1 MHAYPNDSSK
11 AASQAWPRVIV
22 VGIPHGVGEGESSP
36 PETSRFMLVLRGEV
50 RCECGYGRFDL
61 RSGGWLA
68 IDTGPVQLTAKA
80 PGALVLA
87 LVVDSRLA
95 QWFHDLP
102 ESPVFFLG
110 SGRTDRAR
118 QQAALRAWRLATM
131 QDADAGDSIARVHRA
146 VWAIQADV
154 IADVARCPGYGE
166 ARKRAAYLRIQRA
179 RLRLEGC
186 PDKAVRVSDLAAES
200 GISLWY
206 FSKLFH
212 SLHGMSP
219 QRYAMEV
226 RLSHARGLLAT
237 TSMEIAD
244 IGAACG
250 FENACSFARAFR
262 GRFGEPASLHRLR
275 SKGQTSQPLGLG
287 RRR

>member
-1 MHAYPNDSSK
+1 
-11 AASQAWPRVIV
+11 
-22 VGIPHGVGEGESSP
+22 
-36 PETSRFMLVLRGEV
+36 MLVLRGDV
-50 RCECGYGRFDL
+50 RCDCHYGRFDL
-61 RSGGWLA
+61 RSGSWLA
-68 IDTGPVQLTAKA
+68 IDAGLVQLTAKA
-80 PGALVLA
+80 PGALLLA

-95 QWFHDLP
+95 QWFQDLP

-131 QDADAGDSIARVHRA
+131 QDADAGDAVARVHRA
-146 VWAIQADV
+146 VCAIQAYV
-154 IADVARCPGYGE
+154 HADVARCPGYGE
-166 ARKRAAYLRIQRA
+166 TRKRAIYLRMQRA

-275 SKGQTSQPLGLG
+275 SKGQASQSLGIG
-287 RRR
+287 RPR